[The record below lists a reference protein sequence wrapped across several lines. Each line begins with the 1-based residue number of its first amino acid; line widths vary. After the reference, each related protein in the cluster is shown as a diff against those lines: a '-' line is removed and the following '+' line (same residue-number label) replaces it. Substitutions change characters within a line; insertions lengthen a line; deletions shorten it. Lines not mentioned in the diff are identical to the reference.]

1 MFIEIVDRFNLLKST
16 RKKIYNWKTVI
27 LHFMLRIPIGK
38 VVFKGF
44 PNTLFFEKCTAA
56 PFFLASLIDN
66 GWSILKTNE
75 NEVLLGLDESV
86 KFNLLIDKKEGW
98 HGLYEV
104 FIKKVYGTDFRD
116 KRILDI
122 GMNIADSSIYF
133 AVNGAKKIV
142 GVEPIPT
149 AYERA
154 ILNISKSKM
163 ESVIFPVN
171 RAVTCK
177 GSDQIELI
185 LSESASAV
193 STVDIRYNN
202 ISQYATNKIKVKTI
216 TLEYL
221 IEQYFS
227 DGIDV
232 LKIDC
237 EGCEYD
243 IFLNED
249 DDIIS
254 KPESIIMEF
263 HNYPDLIENKLKSL
277 GYSVSLSSRKKTG
290 LLFASKNIV

>member
-1 MFIEIVDRFNLLKST
+1 MLKSAC
-16 RKKIYNWKTVI
+16 KNIYNWKTVVFHFI
-27 LHFMLRIPIGK
+27 LKKPIGK
-38 VVFKGF
+38 VVFKGLSN
-44 PNTLFFEKCTAA
+44 PLFFEKCTAA
-56 PFFLASLIDN
+56 PIFLASLIDN
-66 GWSILKTNE
+66 GWSIFKTNE
-75 NEVLLGLDESV
+75 NEMVIGFGESV
-86 KFNLLIDKKEGW
+86 KFNLSVDKKEGW

-104 FIKKVYGTDFRD
+104 FIKKIYGTNFRD

-133 AVNGAKKIV
+133 AVNGAKKIIA
-142 GVEPIPT
+142 VEPIPT
-149 AYERA
+149 AYQRA
-154 ILNISKSKM
+154 VLNISASKL
-163 ESVIFPVN
+163 ESIIFPIN
-171 RAVTCK
+171 RAVACK
-177 GSDQIELI
+177 EGEQIELI

-254 KPESIIMEF
+254 KPKSIIMEF